1 VSSFRSC
8 IVSVVSTIDAQ
19 PNSSGAHSPFS
30 PAAARAAQR
39 HDHRHQADPL
49 IPLRGG
55 SQIPQLGF
63 GVFQVPPEQTEEVVA
78 TALEAG
84 YRHLDTAAAYRNEAT
99 VGQAIRA
106 SGLSRGEVFVTTKCF
121 NDDQGHEEAR
131 RAFHASLE
139 RLEMDYVDLY
149 LIPLAGPGPR
159 PLRGDL
165 EGVHRASRRG
175 SDPCDRRVQLPARRP

>member
-1 VSSFRSC
+1 MTTDTRQ
-8 IVSVVSTIDAQ
+8 I
-19 PNSSGAHSPFS
+19 
-30 PAAARAAQR
+30 
-39 HDHRHQADPL
+39 PL
-49 IPLRGG
+49 IPPRGG

-106 SGLSRGEVFVTTKCF
+106 SWLSRGEMFVTTKCF

-149 LIPLAGPGPR
+149 LIHWPVRPTTATWRPG
-159 PLRGDL
+159 
-165 EGVHRASRRG
+165 RR
-175 SDPCDRRVQLPARRP
+175 SSSFATRV